1 MRLILILIIIAAIFA
16 VVQSQRHGCTWGEEG
31 WFNCVLRG
39 KTVSETPAAAPEPAT
54 PAPAPETPNP

>member
-39 KTVSETPAAAPEPAT
+39 KTVTETPTAAPEPAT
-54 PAPAPETPNP
+54 PAPAPETPQ